1 MENST
6 LRKPGEMFTASS
18 LKKANPFAQF
28 IFIAIISLIGILF
41 SKYLFQ
47 SDDYIKY
54 IACFGVVFYAVTNPW
69 LCLLTSDNK
78 KYIITSFLLY
88 GAFILFAYGLVYFFT
103 GQYIFNSFE
112 IKLILISITFY
123 FVVAYG
129 MMSVLKFLFL
139 DQSGGGM

>member
-1 MENST
+1 
-6 LRKPGEMFTASS
+6 MFTTSA
-18 LKKANPFAQF
+18 LKKATPFVQF
-28 IFIAIISLIGILF
+28 IFIAFVSLLGILF
-41 SKYLFQ
+41 SKYLFH
-47 SDDYIKY
+47 SDDYIQY

-88 GAFILFAYGLVYFFT
+88 ATIILFAYGLVYFFT

-112 IKLILISITFY
+112 IRLMLISISFY
-123 FVVAYG
+123 YVVAFG
-129 MMSVLKFLFL
+129 MMMVLKLLFL